1 MTFGS
6 GIIWPASNAEIV
18 KAVPHLAGSASGLGS
33 AIMTL
38 MSSFAAFLT
47 GFYIENL
54 NPIDFVCFFLILV
67 GVLSFLSSLLT
78 KSK

>member
-1 MTFGS
+1 
-6 GIIWPASNAEIV
+6 
-18 KAVPHLAGSASGLGS
+18 
-33 AIMTL
+33 

-54 NPIDFVCFFLILV
+54 NPIDFVCYFLILV